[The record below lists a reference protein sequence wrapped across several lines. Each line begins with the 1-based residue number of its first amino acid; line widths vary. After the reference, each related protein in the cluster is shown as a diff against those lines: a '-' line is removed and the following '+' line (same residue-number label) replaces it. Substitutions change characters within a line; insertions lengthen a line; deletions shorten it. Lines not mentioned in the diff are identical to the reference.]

1 MRMFFEWPIGSSS
14 VISPPMI
21 RSVCKVLNPIICEVP
36 IPGEEGELYHAEEFA
51 RRCDIYYF
59 NVW

>member
-1 MRMFFEWPIGSSS
+1 MW
-14 VISPPMI
+14 SPQVI
-21 RSVCKVLNPIICEVP
+21 RSICKVLTPIICEVP
-36 IPGEEGELYHAEEFA
+36 IPDEDLEGEPHHAEEFA